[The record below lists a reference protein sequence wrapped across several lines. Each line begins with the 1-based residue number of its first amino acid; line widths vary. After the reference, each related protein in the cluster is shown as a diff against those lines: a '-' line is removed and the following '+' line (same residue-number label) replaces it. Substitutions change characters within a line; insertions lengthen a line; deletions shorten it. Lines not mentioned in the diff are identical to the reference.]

1 MVQYVCE
8 ACKGLY
14 ESVHFKNSLEIVL
27 TVGNMMNASI
37 KKTGRNCGIERYLH
51 LLHIFLS
58 LNRYETIIVLYRQVT

>member
-37 KKTGRNCGIERYLH
+37 KKTGRNCGIERY
-51 LLHIFLS
+51 S
-58 LNRYETIIVLYRQVT
+58 RPPQYRRSRD